1 MAVLRWWFRKT
12 SQFNNFIQTLLPQ
25 SGLWL
30 HQWESK
36 WIRETAVSCQI
47 LRVCMYVCLY
57 MYTHMHI
64 YVYRHVLF
72 LENTLGINYTIKLSQ
87 YKEKRISEHFHQTV
101 KKSFL
106 FDNLFGKRRGLFFLF
121 THFIYLFIQI
131 WYGDNFLFYFNPK
144 IKISFFSHTDGKRL
158 IISNK
163 YTMQVVV
170 IIMSYMQENK
180 LH

>member
-1 MAVLRWWFRKT
+1 MDKRD
-12 SQFNNFIQTLLPQ
+12 
-25 SGLWL
+25 
-30 HQWESK
+30 
-36 WIRETAVSCQI
+36 SCFMSDSTCMH
-47 LRVCMYVCLY
+47 VCVFVYVHTYAYIC
-57 MYTHMHI
+57 I

-131 WYGDNFLFYFNPK
+131 
-144 IKISFFSHTDGKRL
+144 
-158 IISNK
+158 
-163 YTMQVVV
+163 
-170 IIMSYMQENK
+170 
-180 LH
+180 